1 MPAPLDAAWTR
12 RIESVQTARHAAGL
26 DALVVSDPTNI
37 RYLTGFDGSAG
48 LLLLSIGDVRLLVD
62 GRYQAVV
69 RDGVARGEL
78 AAVRLEPVPLRYDR
92 TLGDVINAARWARVG
107 FESAHLTVATLTA
120 WQRRTPAAAWVAT
133 DEVVERARAIKD
145 DVEIAILRRGGRAI
159 AGVAERL
166 PQLIAEGLTEREVA
180 ARIDAAVVEAGF
192 SGPSFPT
199 IVASGPNGAHPHA
212 RPSDRKLVRGDLVV
226 LDFGGVLDGYCLD
239 LTRMSGIGQVSAD
252 AHAMFDAV
260 FDAQAAAIAAV
271 RPGVPGH
278 VVDAAA
284 RTILESRGLAEAF
297 LHATGHGLGLQVHEG
312 PRIARIDPD
321 ATQPP
326 PVLEAGMV
334 ITVEPGAYVDGLGG
348 VRLEDDVLVT
358 TSGCEVL
365 TEAPRR
371 LLIV

>member
-1 MPAPLDAAWTR
+1 MKHAAQLQSNLWHNSHHACAARSRLDTADRAF
-12 RIESVQTARHAAGL
+12 QTARHAAGL
-26 DALVVSDPTNI
+26 DALVVSDPTNV

-92 TLGDVINAARWARVG
+92 TLGDVINAARWPRVG
-107 FESAHLTVATLTA
+107 FEGAHVTVATLTA

-145 DVEIAILRRGGRAI
+145 DVEIAILRRGGGAI
-159 AGVAERL
+159 ARVAERL

-180 ARIDAAVVEAGF
+180 ARSTRWSSTPA
-192 SGPSFPT
+192 FP
-199 IVASGPNGAHPHA
+199 VRRFHHCGVRPNGAHPHA
-212 RPSDRKLVRGDLVV
+212 RPGDRKLMRGLGRAGLWRGIRRILPR
-226 LDFGGVLDGYCLD
+226 LDQDV
-239 LTRMSGIGQVSAD
+239 GIGQVSAD

-260 FDAQAAAIAAV
+260 LDAQAAAIAAV

-284 RTILESRGLAEAF
+284 RTILESRGLAGRSSRYRSWSG
-297 LHATGHGLGLQVHEG
+297 TQVLK
-312 PRIARIDPD
+312 DPGSP
-321 ATQPP
+321 ASTRMPLTPP
-326 PVLEAGMV
+326 LLAAGW
-334 ITVEPGAYVDGLGG
+334 
-348 VRLEDDVLVT
+348 
-358 TSGCEVL
+358 
-365 TEAPRR
+365 
-371 LLIV
+371 

>member
-1 MPAPLDAAWTR
+1 MPAPLEAAWTR

-92 TLGDVINAARWARVG
+92 TLGDVINAARWPRVG
-107 FESAHLTVATLTA
+107 FESAHVTVATLTA

-159 AGVAERL
+159 ARVAERL

-180 ARIDAAVVEAGF
+180 ARIDAAVVDAGF

-212 RPSDRKLVRGDLVV
+212 RPGDRKLVRGDLVV

-260 FDAQAAAIAAV
+260 LDAQAAAIAAV
-271 RPGVPGH
+271 RPGVPGY

-321 ATQPP
+321 ATEPP
-326 PVLEAGMV
+326 PLLAAGMV

>member
-1 MPAPLDAAWTR
+1 
-12 RIESVQTARHAAGL
+12 
-26 DALVVSDPTNI
+26 
-37 RYLTGFDGSAG
+37 
-48 LLLLSIGDVRLLVD
+48 
-62 GRYQAVV
+62 
-69 RDGVARGEL
+69 
-78 AAVRLEPVPLRYDR
+78 
-92 TLGDVINAARWARVG
+92 
-107 FESAHLTVATLTA
+107 
-120 WQRRTPAAAWVAT
+120 
-133 DEVVERARAIKD
+133 
-145 DVEIAILRRGGRAI
+145 
-159 AGVAERL
+159 
-166 PQLIAEGLTEREVA
+166 
-180 ARIDAAVVEAGF
+180 
-192 SGPSFPT
+192 
-199 IVASGPNGAHPHA
+199 
-212 RPSDRKLVRGDLVV
+212 
-226 LDFGGVLDGYCLD
+226 
-239 LTRMSGIGQVSAD
+239 MSGIGQVSAD